1 MKIEKE
7 YNNKLYCLE
16 ESVFTSKKTLIIDNK
31 KCIKIG
37 KYFIDEESNKIRVK
51 GSLYYSPKVRIIKEN
66 DQFIINEYKNSE
78 LLFIYLGEFLPCLS
92 FILFMGSC
100 FLLLPVLMFIIGP
113 LFSTISVN
121 KITKNILNK
130 EKLTKNI
137 KVLIIYTLISYLI
150 HFLLVMS
157 GVYLFIG
164 L

>member
-37 KYFIDEESNKIRVK
+37 KYFTDEESNKIRVK
-51 GSLYYSPKVRIIKEN
+51 GSLYLSPKVRIIKEY

-78 LLFIYLGEFLPCLS
+78 LLFIYLGVYLPCLS

-100 FLLLPVLMFIIGP
+100 FLLLPVLMLIIGP

-157 GVYLFIG
+157 GVYLFLG